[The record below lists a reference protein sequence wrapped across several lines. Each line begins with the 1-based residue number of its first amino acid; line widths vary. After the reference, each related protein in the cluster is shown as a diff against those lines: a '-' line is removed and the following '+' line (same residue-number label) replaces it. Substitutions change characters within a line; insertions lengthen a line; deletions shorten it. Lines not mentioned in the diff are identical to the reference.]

1 MADAAIPAVP
11 RDTSFTVW
19 STDKK
24 IRKNHP
30 EAVVAKPSL
39 PDGVRAYNDVVY
51 TTIKK
56 TRFGDRD
63 LHVDIF
69 RPDDNKTYPALIMIH
84 GGGWNF
90 RGKEIQIPMGQQKT
104 SRG

>member
-1 MADAAIPAVP
+1 MRTSFFLSLIAAGMLFVPSRIAAKAPEVP

-56 TRFGDRD
+56 TRFGDRGSSCRYFSP
-63 LHVDIF
+63 LTIT
-69 RPDDNKTYPALIMIH
+69 RPT
-84 GGGWNF
+84 
-90 RGKEIQIPMGQQKT
+90 RR
-104 SRG
+104 SS

>member
-56 TRFGDRD
+56 DP
-63 LHVDIF
+63 F
-69 RPDDNKTYPALIMIH
+69 RRQGSSCRYFSP
-84 GGGWNF
+84 
-90 RGKEIQIPMGQQKT
+90 
-104 SRG
+104 